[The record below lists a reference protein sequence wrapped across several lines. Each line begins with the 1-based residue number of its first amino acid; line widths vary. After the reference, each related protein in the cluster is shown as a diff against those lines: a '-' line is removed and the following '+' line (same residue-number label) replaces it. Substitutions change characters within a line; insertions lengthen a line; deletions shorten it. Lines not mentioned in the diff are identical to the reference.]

1 MDNNVN
7 NSLKQ
12 TLKQLIIEECDKED
26 EMTLADFTDDMPLF
40 GNQSPLALDSLDA
53 LQISMAIQQKYGVRI
68 EGAGQ
73 ARKVMLSVNT
83 LALYITEQQAQ

>member
-26 EMTLADFTDDMPLF
+26 EMALADFTDDMPLF
-40 GNQSPLALDSLDA
+40 GNKSPLAFDSLDA